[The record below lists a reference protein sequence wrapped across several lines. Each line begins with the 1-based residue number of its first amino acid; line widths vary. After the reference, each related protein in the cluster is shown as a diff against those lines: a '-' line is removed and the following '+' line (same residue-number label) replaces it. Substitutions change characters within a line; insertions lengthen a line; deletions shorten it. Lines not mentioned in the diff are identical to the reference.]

1 MASEIIGFGVPNV
14 VGPHHFVV
22 QIPAGRNDPVVI
34 IENYGLNG
42 ETINAKPVPRVIVSR
57 EAWRVV
63 AVPLKA
69 YLNQRVKNSLFEGKS
84 SKDGVNFKASTFS
97 LGNNKIERLLGH
109 EVAVLAWAIEQAD
122 EDEARIAFTRW
133 ASHRPEELHWLYQ
146 QIVADAGRPE
156 NEPTGWR
163 LAIKQALIVKD
174 DRPLPR
180 RDMRGTKAG
189 KANDKGDQISL
200 FATA

>member
-1 MASEIIGFGVPNV
+1 MASETIGFGVPNV

-22 QIPAGRNDPVVI
+22 QIPAGRNDPVVV

-63 AVPLKA
+63 ADPLKA
-69 YLNQRVKNSLFEGKS
+69 YLNRRLKEKG
-84 SKDGVNFKASTFS
+84 FKVSRFS
-97 LGNNKIERLLGH
+97 AGDNKVERLLGH
-109 EVAVLAWAIEQAD
+109 EIAVLAWAIEQAD

-146 QIVADAGRPE
+146 QVVADAGRPE
-156 NEPTGWR
+156 NEPAGWR

-180 RDMRGTKAG
+180 RDVGGAKISKTDSTC
-189 KANDKGDQISL
+189 NQISL
-200 FATA
+200 FASA

>member
-1 MASEIIGFGVPNV
+1 MASETIGFGVPNV

-22 QIPAGRNDPVVI
+22 QIPAGRNDPVVV

-57 EAWRVV
+57 DAWRVV
-63 AVPLKA
+63 TDPLKA
-69 YLNQRVKNSLFEGKS
+69 YLNRRLKEKG
-84 SKDGVNFKASTFS
+84 FKVSRFS
-97 LGNNKIERLLGH
+97 AGDNKIERLLGH

-156 NEPTGWR
+156 NEPAGWR

-174 DRPLPR
+174 ERPLPR
-180 RDMRGTKAG
+180 RDVGGAKTSKIDSA
-189 KANDKGDQISL
+189 GDQISL
-200 FATA
+200 FASA

>member
-1 MASEIIGFGVPNV
+1 MASETIGFGVPNV

-34 IENYGLNG
+34 VENYGCNG
-42 ETINAKPVPRVIVSR
+42 ETINARPVPRVIVSR
-57 EAWRVV
+57 DAWRVV
-63 AVPLKA
+63 ADPLKA
-69 YLNQRVKNSLFEGKS
+69 YLNKRI
-84 SKDGVNFKASTFS
+84 KDKIDKKHPSVRFS
-97 LGNNKIERLLGH
+97 IGDNKVERLLGH

-133 ASHRPEELHWLYQ
+133 AAHRPEELHWLYQ
-146 QIVADAGRPE
+146 QIVGDAGKPE
-156 NEPTGWR
+156 NEPVGWR

-180 RDMRGTKAG
+180 RDVASTAKNA
-189 KANDKGDQISL
+189 KNNAKGDQISL
-200 FATA
+200 FAAA

>member
-1 MASEIIGFGVPNV
+1 MISETIGFGVPNA

-22 QIPAGRNDPVVI
+22 QIPAGRNDPVVV

-42 ETINAKPVPRVIVSR
+42 ETINAKPVTRVIVSR
-57 EAWRVV
+57 DAWRVV
-63 AVPLKA
+63 ADPLKA
-69 YLNQRVKNSLFEGKS
+69 YLNRRL
-84 SKDGVNFKASTFS
+84 KDKINKRHPAIRFS
-97 LGNNKIERLLGH
+97 AGDNKVERLLGH

-133 ASHRPEELHWLYQ
+133 ASHRPEEMHWLYQ

-180 RDMRGTKAG
+180 RDVGGAKTSKT
-189 KANDKGDQISL
+189 DSTGDQILL
-200 FATA
+200 FASA

>member
-1 MASEIIGFGVPNV
+1 MASETTDFGVPNV

-22 QIPAGRNDPVVI
+22 QIPAGRNDPVVV

-57 EAWRVV
+57 DAWRVV
-63 AVPLKA
+63 AEPLKA
-69 YLNQRVKNSLFEGKS
+69 YLNRRLKEKG
-84 SKDGVNFKASTFS
+84 FKVSRFS
-97 LGNNKIERLLGH
+97 AGDNKIERLLGH

-200 FATA
+200 FAAA

>member
-1 MASEIIGFGVPNV
+1 MASGTIGFGVPNV
-14 VGPHHFVV
+14 VCPHHFVV
-22 QIPAGRNDPVVI
+22 RIPAGRSDPVVI
-34 IENYGLNG
+34 VEDYGLDG
-42 ETINAKPVPRVIVSR
+42 DTIDAKPVSRVIVSR
-57 EAWRVV
+57 DAWRVV
-63 AVPLKA
+63 ADPLKA
-69 YLNQRVKNSLFEGKS
+69 YLNRRL
-84 SKDGVNFKASTFS
+84 KDKINKRHPAIRFS
-97 LGNNKIERLLGH
+97 AGDNKVERLLGH

-146 QIVADAGRPE
+146 QIVADAGRPD

-180 RDMRGTKAG
+180 RDIGNAKTG
-189 KANDKGDQISL
+189 KSGDKSDQISL
-200 FATA
+200 FAAA

>member
-1 MASEIIGFGVPNV
+1 MASETTGFGVPNV

-22 QIPAGRNDPVVI
+22 QIPAGRNDPVVV

-57 EAWRVV
+57 DAWRVV
-63 AVPLKA
+63 ADPLKA
-69 YLNQRVKNSLFEGKS
+69 YLNRRLKEKG
-84 SKDGVNFKASTFS
+84 FKVSRFS
-97 LGNNKIERLLGH
+97 AGDNKVERLLGH
-109 EVAVLAWAIEQAD
+109 EIAVLAWAIEQAN

-156 NEPTGWR
+156 NKPTGWR

-174 DRPLPR
+174 ERPLPR
-180 RDMRGTKAG
+180 RDVGGAKAG
-189 KANDKGDQISL
+189 KANDTGDQISL
-200 FATA
+200 FAAA